1 MATDSA
7 LIKIKM
13 FTKERIVKH
22 SKRLKMTQGDFVELC
37 LDVAEKAN
45 FVNEYPTEHLLKFQ
59 REETNRIIGFIKVQD
74 KNLIQVEQNIYH
86 FLQNISSNKTDDFF
100 KILGIRLKE
109 KIHKEIDNK
118 QQADRTFE
126 RVYNMILEIR
136 KEYSSV
142 NKL

>member
-59 REETNRIIGFIKVQD
+59 RDETNRIIGFIKIQD

-86 FLQNISSNKTDDFF
+86 FLQNISANKTDDFL
-100 KILGIRLKE
+100 KILGTKLKE
-109 KIHKEIDNK
+109 KIHKEIENK
-118 QQADRTFE
+118 PQADRTFE
-126 RVYNMILEIR
+126 RIYNMILDIR